1 MCTKFCFDI
10 MQDDASLFLFKARVQ
25 VRTTD
30 WRKKKKSPGYRPN
43 RPRNSYSVTEILDI
57 AKGH

>member
-1 MCTKFCFDI
+1 

-30 WRKKKKSPGYRPN
+30 WRKKKKKAQ
-43 RPRNSYSVTEILDI
+43 VTGLI
-57 AKGH
+57 GHETVIQ